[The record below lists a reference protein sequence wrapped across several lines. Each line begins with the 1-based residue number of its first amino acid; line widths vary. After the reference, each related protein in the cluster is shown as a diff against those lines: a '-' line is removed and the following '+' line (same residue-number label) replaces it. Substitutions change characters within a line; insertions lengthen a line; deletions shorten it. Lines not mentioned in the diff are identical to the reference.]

1 MDQAIQTLKNIGV
14 VRLAIIAS
22 VIVAMGSGLH
32 YLTSRVGQPEMVLLY
47 ANLDA
52 SDAGKIMSRLETMGV
67 DAEIRGG
74 GTEVYAPASKIS
86 RLRMD
91 LAEAGLP
98 RGGSIGYEIFDKSEA
113 IGTSGFVQDIN
124 HLRALEGEIARTI
137 TTLAQVDSARVHLVL
152 PRREIFSK
160 DRQEPSAAIVLT
172 LKGPGSLNQNK
183 VQSIRHLV
191 ASAVPGL
198 TPERVSI
205 VDDRGNLLARGDDN
219 VDLLSAANVEEMRIG
234 YENRLSHTI
243 ESLVGKHVGADKV
256 RADVAVDVDFD
267 RLTENS
273 EEFNPD
279 QQVIRSSQ
287 SVEEGEKSADSSA
300 GAAATTV
307 ANQAPGGAAGGAGA
321 GSSSNRKEQTVNYE
335 ISKKVKT
342 YVKESGA
349 IKRISVAVLVDGNYK
364 GEGDKKTYEPRPKEE
379 LEQITKLVQN
389 AIGYKKDRG
398 DSVEVINMQ
407 FAEGTKEGATAAAPS
422 LFSFSQPDIVRL
434 IESLI
439 IGVMGLLMLLM
450 VVKPLLV
457 RILEQIQAQ
466 KNVTLPTPSTPS
478 TAAQG
483 SNVLPIPQP
492 QAMPSPEGSA
502 QAQLSG
508 PNLGQ
513 ERPMQNLSDIVE
525 AQPEESADVVRQWIQ
540 EK

>member
-1 MDQAIQTLKNIGV
+1 VDQAIQTLKNIGV

-287 SVEEGEKSADSSA
+287 SVEEGEKSAEST

-307 ANQAPGGAAGGAGA
+307 ANQAPGGAAGGAGG

-389 AIGYKKDRG
+389 AIGFKKDRG

-407 FAEGTKEGATAAAPS
+407 FAEGSKEGATAAAPS

-492 QAMPSPEGSA
+492 QAMQSPEGSA